1 MSVVCKMFIQSKS
14 ESPSSCSYQL
24 GAVCRGEENK
34 HWAAATPS
42 GSMKVPASDLL
53 DEVWAARD
61 ATAPEVYVTVEPD
74 AEGEWTME
82 SCEFSYG
89 GCAARRP
96 TGPTSRP
103 TAPTSS
109 TMRSAM
115 GWVTDTSLVLPLVDR
130 RRSWCNRPSGS
141 KAAGPGPGPPSS
153 NPRPIASAAGSPVR
167 RAGRAD
173 RIACGTTHRADRKS
187 TRLNSSH

>member
-61 ATAPEVYVTVEPD
+61 ATAPEVYVTVTPD

-89 GCAARRP
+89 GCAVKYRRKGYTGELSLTVNATPATKVLRDAFARSLDDGKP
-96 TGPTSRP
+96 ATFTVW
-103 TAPTSS
+103 AS
-109 TMRSAM
+109 T
-115 GWVTDTSLVLPLVDR
+115 VD
-130 RRSWCNRPSGS
+130 
-141 KAAGPGPGPPSS
+141 A
-153 NPRPIASAAGSPVR
+153 
-167 RAGRAD
+167 
-173 RIACGTTHRADRKS
+173 
-187 TRLNSSH
+187 